1 MNRDIYARDGKV
13 NIGGIMVTPMEAR
26 QRAAAILAAA
36 TLADGIDCAN
46 AWHNDGGYRAT
57 TKCPECR
64 PEGGAAPVANVEQLV
79 KASSG
84 MVHSGRMTRYAERM
98 TDGTVLVHTSRSI
111 REATKAEAASY
122 TPH

>member
-1 MNRDIYARDGKV
+1 VSRDIYARDGKV

-64 PEGGAAPVANVEQLV
+64 PPGAAPVAHVEALV

-84 MVHSGRMTRYAERM
+84 MVHSGRITRYAERM
-98 TDGTVLVHTSRSI
+98 TDGTVLVYTSRTV
-111 REATKAEAASY
+111 RDATKAEAASY
-122 TPH
+122 IPV